1 MSRTTIGPLD
11 ECGIWSIVPRTE
23 AASGAPKAEP
33 VLEIACNLANR
44 AESDL
49 RPPRELPDATTEMAG
64 AADFIGRPLWFYLVA
79 LVWGL
84 AGLEWYLYQRR
95 WIS

>member
-1 MSRTTIGPLD
+1 VF
-11 ECGIWSIVPRTE
+11 EF
-23 AASGAPKAEP
+23 
-33 VLEIACNLANR
+33 ACNLANR

-49 RPPRELPDATTEMAG
+49 RPAEELPASAEEATVAAG
-64 AADFIGRPLWFYLVA
+64 FVGRPVWFYLLA
-79 LVWGL
+79 AAWLL